1 MNKKLVLTGKA
12 VLSTVMAST
21 MACSMLST
29 NILAQEPEVVP
40 EEETTVE
47 KTPVEEEPTET
58 PEEATGGNE
67 ETTPS
72 NAITT
77 NEIVDTPTTYSFPSG
92 YDDAWTEQQLRDEI
106 QRLLNEAASLY
117 EENKYRPS
125 TENDYITKKATA
137 EAALADTTLPK
148 DKLAWQAKYMSDCIK
163 AMNTAQNVLSE
174 SAKQIVIINK
184 EVAKLNPSEYQSDAW
199 EALSSALSSA
209 IGRINGN
216 ATDDF
221 SEDLANIQSLYE
233 AVLQTKVDENLVTLR
248 DLVAEC
254 EVIVNNQYYPSRR
267 VNYTRDSYANFTN
280 ALNEARTEVN
290 KGETTIDPAVAQTL
304 IDNLTQAKNNLVV
317 VDENTVGQE
326 YGINDKW
333 LNGWDGNYANYNKS
347 ALVRG
352 GSLYISGYKA
362 NGDGTVTVTVKWE
375 NSGID
380 PVTGGMFYNVPK
392 QAAYNKYDAEYS
404 YRPFEENDLK
414 NGVKLTSTVELPD
427 GDTDHSAIKV
437 DPLND
442 DEVLNGFEKDFV
454 VPAGSKINLTL
465 TQKGTTSKAAYTLSL
480 GTYYVPTEAEDTV
493 DKSELK
499 AWIDKI
505 NALNPDDYTQESWN
519 KLQGALDVAEMFY
532 ELDGLKQEEIDLVV
546 DRLEQN
552 FNALVPADKTAP
564 TVELSYE
571 MTEEGV
577 KVTLTADEAIQ
588 SIDGWTKVSDTQYQ
602 RVYAGAVDETITVYD
617 LAGNKAEVQL
627 TLADK
632 TALKEAIENFGNLE
646 GSGSVYDNYVKV
658 LNNGK
663 ALLEDP
669 EATQVKV
676 DNAARNIETCYYKVL
691 VAALNTKYDPDTFD
705 YSKYTT
711 DSIIPVQ
718 NMYGITHYRTNNNY
732 QENEAQGNIGQMKGW
747 YEEYLKAEAGLT
759 LAAQDEKYIGLN
771 TDALSSSSKKQGNFN
786 VIKQEIVNVDGT
798 YKIQLTMEFINDG
811 LHPIYG
817 SELPN
822 ANGSTKFSK
831 FSFGESDAKKARVHT
846 YDSKMGASRY
856 VTWQNVSKLDGQDSW
871 SKGFK
876 GTIILEP
883 DEEYVTFEF
892 KKGISD
898 VAYSPWYYHVQ
909 PMDTTAP
916 EVVKIVPNQDGTILV
931 KFSEPVTIN
940 DPEWKESENP
950 YEQGGQYW
958 IGTLTEDKIY
968 TVVATDTAGI
978 GVEFTVDHK
987 DPVGNVT
994 YQENEDGTVTV
1005 TIAFDERITVNS
1017 STQNPGWTYNED
1029 FTAIS
1034 KTFDK
1039 NAQEQVTVHDNMDNE
1054 TVVEVN
1060 VDSFDETAPEYT
1072 VTYSNDGNP
1081 TNQDVTVTITANEPL
1096 QEVEGWTLSD
1106 DGLSLTKTYSEN
1118 KEETVV
1124 IADASG
1130 NTSEVPVNVTGI
1142 DKLGPTVTVKN
1153 ETTEDGVLVT
1163 IETNEP
1169 IQTPD
1174 GWTKVSDTKY
1184 TKLYTE
1190 NTSEDIIVYDLA
1202 GNATKAH
1209 VTVSSI
1215 SKPGT
1220 GGSDQDKNQG
1230 TDTKKEDS
1238 KKTDGTNTGVFV
1250 GTGLFAGSA
1259 TAAAAGASLLA
1270 FLKKRKK

>member
-117 EENKYRPS
+117 EENKYRPM
-125 TENDYITKKATA
+125 TENDYIKIKATA
-137 EAALADTTLPK
+137 EAALADTTLAK
-148 DKLAWQAKYMSDCIK
+148 DKLAWQAQYLSNCIK

-184 EVAKLNPSEYQSDAW
+184 EVAKLNPSEYQLDAW

-216 ATDDF
+216 ATNDF

-254 EVIVNNQYYPSRR
+254 EVIVNNQYYSSRR

-392 QAAYNKYDAEYS
+392 QASYNKYDAEYS

-427 GDTDHSAIKV
+427 GDTDYSAIKV

-532 ELDGLKQEEIDLVV
+532 ELDGLKQVEIDLVV

-571 MTEEGV
+571 MAEEGV
-577 KVTLTADEAIQ
+577 KVTLTANEAIQ

-718 NMYGITHYRTNNNY
+718 NMYGITHNRTNNSY
-732 QENEAQGNIGQMKGW
+732 QESEAQGNIGQMKGW

-759 LAAQDEKYIGLN
+759 LAAQDEKYIGFN
-771 TDALSSSSKKQGNFN
+771 SDSTSVDDRQGHFE
-786 VIKQEIVNVDGT
+786 VTGQEVVEVDGVK
-798 YKIQLTMEFINDG
+798 KIRLHVSFYNDG

-817 SELPN
+817 EELPN
-822 ANGSTKFSK
+822 ANDSTEFDKFSIGK
-831 FSFGESDAKKARVHT
+831 NDAKARVRT
-846 YDSKMGASRY
+846 YTSEFGSKRTA
-856 VTWQNVSKLDGQDSW
+856 WLQNVTNLDGETSY
-871 SKGFK
+871 SKGFQ
-876 GTIILEP
+876 GTFDINDGEQ
-883 DEEYVTFEF
+883 YVTFEYT
-892 KKGISD
+892 KGWDST
-898 VAYSPWYYHVQ
+898 YSPWYYNIQ
-909 PMDTTAP
+909 PMDM
-916 EVVKIVPNQDGTILV
+916 V
-931 KFSEPVTIN
+931 
-940 DPEWKESENP
+940 DPEC
-950 YEQGGQYW
+950 
-958 IGTLTEDKIY
+958 
-968 TVVATDTAGI
+968 
-978 GVEFTVDHK
+978 
-987 DPVGNVT
+987 
-994 YQENEDGTVTV
+994 
-1005 TIAFDERITVNS
+1005 
-1017 STQNPGWTYNED
+1017 
-1029 FTAIS
+1029 
-1034 KTFDK
+1034 
-1039 NAQEQVTVHDNMDNE
+1039 
-1054 TVVEVN
+1054 
-1060 VDSFDETAPEYT
+1060 T

-1081 TNQDVTVTITANEPL
+1081 TNEDVTVTIQANEQL
-1096 QEVEGWTLSD
+1096 QPVEGWTLSD
-1106 DGLSLTKTYSEN
+1106 DGMSLTKTYSDN
-1118 KEETVV
+1118 TSETVTV
-1124 IADASG
+1124 KDLTG
-1130 NTSEVPVNVTGI
+1130 NAIEVPVNVTGI
-1142 DKLGPTVTVKN
+1142 DKEGATVKVKN

-1163 IETNEP
+1163 IETSES

-1215 SKPGT
+1215 SKPET

>member
-47 KTPVEEEPTET
+47 KTPVEEEATET

-67 ETTPS
+67 ETTSS
-72 NAITT
+72 NTITT

-92 YDDAWTEQQLRDEI
+92 YDDSWTEQQLRDEI
-106 QRLLNEAASLY
+106 QRLLDEAASLY

-125 TENDYITKKATA
+125 TENDYIKRKATA

-148 DKLAWQAKYMSDCIK
+148 DKLAWQAQYLSNCIK

-216 ATDDF
+216 ATNDF

-427 GDTDHSAIKV
+427 GDTDYSAIKV

-442 DEVLNGFEKDFV
+442 DEVLNGFEKEFV

-532 ELDGLKQEEIDLVV
+532 ELDGLKQVEIDLVV

-564 TVELSYE
+564 
-571 MTEEGV
+571 
-577 KVTLTADEAIQ
+577 
-588 SIDGWTKVSDTQYQ
+588 
-602 RVYAGAVDETITVYD
+602 
-617 LAGNKAEVQL
+617 
-627 TLADK
+627 
-632 TALKEAIENFGNLE
+632 
-646 GSGSVYDNYVKV
+646 
-658 LNNGK
+658 
-663 ALLEDP
+663 
-669 EATQVKV
+669 
-676 DNAARNIETCYYKVL
+676 
-691 VAALNTKYDPDTFD
+691 
-705 YSKYTT
+705 
-711 DSIIPVQ
+711 
-718 NMYGITHYRTNNNY
+718 
-732 QENEAQGNIGQMKGW
+732 
-747 YEEYLKAEAGLT
+747 
-759 LAAQDEKYIGLN
+759 
-771 TDALSSSSKKQGNFN
+771 
-786 VIKQEIVNVDGT
+786 
-798 YKIQLTMEFINDG
+798 
-811 LHPIYG
+811 
-817 SELPN
+817 
-822 ANGSTKFSK
+822 
-831 FSFGESDAKKARVHT
+831 
-846 YDSKMGASRY
+846 
-856 VTWQNVSKLDGQDSW
+856 
-871 SKGFK
+871 
-876 GTIILEP
+876 
-883 DEEYVTFEF
+883 
-892 KKGISD
+892 
-898 VAYSPWYYHVQ
+898 
-909 PMDTTAP
+909 
-916 EVVKIVPNQDGTILV
+916 
-931 KFSEPVTIN
+931 
-940 DPEWKESENP
+940 
-950 YEQGGQYW
+950 
-958 IGTLTEDKIY
+958 
-968 TVVATDTAGI
+968 
-978 GVEFTVDHK
+978 
-987 DPVGNVT
+987 
-994 YQENEDGTVTV
+994 
-1005 TIAFDERITVNS
+1005 
-1017 STQNPGWTYNED
+1017 
-1029 FTAIS
+1029 
-1034 KTFDK
+1034 
-1039 NAQEQVTVHDNMDNE
+1039 
-1054 TVVEVN
+1054 
-1060 VDSFDETAPEYT
+1060 EYT

-1081 TNQDVTVTITANEPL
+1081 TNQDVTVTIQANEQL
-1096 QEVEGWTLSD
+1096 QPVEGWTLSD
-1106 DGLSLTKTYSEN
+1106 DGMSLTKTYSDN
-1118 KEETVV
+1118 TSETVTV
-1124 IADASG
+1124 KDLTG
-1130 NTSEVPVNVTGI
+1130 NAIEVPVNVTGI
-1142 DKLGPTVTVKN
+1142 DKEGTTVKVKN

-1163 IETNEP
+1163 IETSEP

-1220 GGSDQDKNQG
+1220 GGSDQNKNQG

>member
-1 MNKKLVLTGKA
+1 
-12 VLSTVMAST
+12 
-21 MACSMLST
+21 
-29 NILAQEPEVVP
+29 
-40 EEETTVE
+40 
-47 KTPVEEEPTET
+47 
-58 PEEATGGNE
+58 
-67 ETTPS
+67 
-72 NAITT
+72 
-77 NEIVDTPTTYSFPSG
+77 
-92 YDDAWTEQQLRDEI
+92 
-106 QRLLNEAASLY
+106 
-117 EENKYRPS
+117 
-125 TENDYITKKATA
+125 
-137 EAALADTTLPK
+137 
-148 DKLAWQAKYMSDCIK
+148 
-163 AMNTAQNVLSE
+163 
-174 SAKQIVIINK
+174 
-184 EVAKLNPSEYQSDAW
+184 
-199 EALSSALSSA
+199 
-209 IGRINGN
+209 
-216 ATDDF
+216 
-221 SEDLANIQSLYE
+221 
-233 AVLQTKVDENLVTLR
+233 
-248 DLVAEC
+248 
-254 EVIVNNQYYPSRR
+254 
-267 VNYTRDSYANFTN
+267 
-280 ALNEARTEVN
+280 
-290 KGETTIDPAVAQTL
+290 
-304 IDNLTQAKNNLVV
+304 
-317 VDENTVGQE
+317 
-326 YGINDKW
+326 
-333 LNGWDGNYANYNKS
+333 
-347 ALVRG
+347 
-352 GSLYISGYKA
+352 
-362 NGDGTVTVTVKWE
+362 
-375 NSGID
+375 
-380 PVTGGMFYNVPK
+380 MFYNVPK

-442 DEVLNGFEKDFV
+442 DEVLNGFEKEFV

-480 GTYYVPTEAEDTV
+480 GTYYVPTEAEDPADTTAPTV
-493 DKSELK
+493 ELSYEMTDEGVKVTLTADEAIQSIDGWTKVSDTQYQRVYAGAVDETITVYDLAGNKAEVQLTLADKTALKEAIENFGNLEGSGSVYDNYVKVLNNGKALLEDPEATQVKVDNAARNIETCYYKVLVAALNTKYDPDTFDYSKYTTDSIIPVQNMYGITHNRTNNNYQENEAQGNIGQMKGWYEEYLKAEAGLTLADQDEKYIGLNTDALSSSSKKQGNFNVIKQEIVNVDGTYKIQLTMEFINDGLHPIYGSELPNANGSTKFSKFSFGESDAKK
-499 AWIDKI
+499 ARVHTYDSKMGASRYVLWQNVSKLDGQDSWSKGFKGTII
-505 NALNPDDYTQESWN
+505 LEPDEEYVTFEFKKGFS
-519 KLQGALDVAEMFY
+519 DVAYSPWYYHVQPM
-532 ELDGLKQEEIDLVV
+532 DT
-546 DRLEQN
+546 
-552 FNALVPADKTAP
+552 TAP

-718 NMYGITHYRTNNNY
+718 NMYGITHNRTNNNY

-759 LAAQDEKYIGLN
+759 LADQDEKYIGLN

-856 VTWQNVSKLDGQDSW
+856 VLWQNVSKLDGQDSW

-892 KKGISD
+892 KKGFSD

-909 PMDTTAP
+909 PMDT
-916 EVVKIVPNQDGTILV
+916 
-931 KFSEPVTIN
+931 
-940 DPEWKESENP
+940 
-950 YEQGGQYW
+950 
-958 IGTLTEDKIY
+958 
-968 TVVATDTAGI
+968 
-978 GVEFTVDHK
+978 
-987 DPVGNVT
+987 
-994 YQENEDGTVTV
+994 
-1005 TIAFDERITVNS
+1005 
-1017 STQNPGWTYNED
+1017 
-1029 FTAIS
+1029 
-1034 KTFDK
+1034 
-1039 NAQEQVTVHDNMDNE
+1039 
-1054 TVVEVN
+1054 
-1060 VDSFDETAPEYT
+1060 TAPEYT

-1081 TNQDVTVTITANEPL
+1081 TNQDVTVTIQANEQL
-1096 QEVEGWTLSD
+1096 QPVEGWTLSD
-1106 DGLSLTKTYSEN
+1106 DGMSLTKTYSDN
-1118 KEETVV
+1118 TSETVTV
-1124 IADASG
+1124 KDLTG
-1130 NTSEVPVNVTGI
+1130 NAIEVPVNVTGI
-1142 DKLGPTVTVKN
+1142 DKEGTTVKVKN

-1163 IETNEP
+1163 IETSEP

-1220 GGSDQDKNQG
+1220 GGSDQNKNQG

>member
-67 ETTPS
+67 ETTSS
-72 NAITT
+72 NTITT

-92 YDDAWTEQQLRDEI
+92 YDDSWTEQQLRDEI

-125 TENDYITKKATA
+125 TENDYIRIKATA
-137 EAALADTTLPK
+137 EAALVDTTLPK
-148 DKLAWQAKYMSDCIK
+148 DKLAWQAQYLSYCIK

-184 EVAKLNPSEYQSDAW
+184 EVAKLNPSEYQLDAW
-199 EALSSALSSA
+199 KALSSALSSA

-216 ATDDF
+216 ATNDF

-304 IDNLTQAKNNLVV
+304 INNLTQAKNNLVV
-317 VDENTVGQE
+317 VDENTEGQE

-333 LNGWDGNYANYNKS
+333 LNGWDGDYANYNKS

-427 GDTDHSAIKV
+427 GDTDYSAIKV

-442 DEVLNGFEKDFV
+442 DEVLNGFEKEFV

-480 GTYYVPTEAEDTV
+480 GTYYVPTEAED
-493 DKSELK
+493 
-499 AWIDKI
+499 
-505 NALNPDDYTQESWN
+505 
-519 KLQGALDVAEMFY
+519 
-532 ELDGLKQEEIDLVV
+532 
-546 DRLEQN
+546 
-552 FNALVPADKTAP
+552 PADTTAP

-711 DSIIPVQ
+711 GSIIPVQ
-718 NMYGITHYRTNNNY
+718 NMYGITHNRTNNNY

-759 LAAQDEKYIGLN
+759 LAAQDEKYIGFN
-771 TDALSSSSKKQGNFN
+771 PESTSVDDRQGHFAVTSQEVVVVNGVKKIRLHVSF
-786 VIKQEIVNVDGT
+786 
-798 YKIQLTMEFINDG
+798 YNDG

-817 SELPN
+817 AELPN
-822 ANGSTKFSK
+822 ANGSTKFNK
-831 FSFGESDAKKARVHT
+831 FSIGKNDIKKTRVHT
-846 YDSKMGASRY
+846 YNSSFGSKRSAGL
-856 VTWQNVSKLDGQDSW
+856 QNVTYLDGETSY
-871 SKGFK
+871 SKGFQ
-876 GTIILEP
+876 GTFDINDGEQ
-883 DEEYVTFEF
+883 YVTFEYT
-892 KKGISD
+892 KDWDST
-898 VAYSPWYYHVQ
+898 YSPWYYNIQ
-909 PMDTTAP
+909 PMDM
-916 EVVKIVPNQDGTILV
+916 V
-931 KFSEPVTIN
+931 
-940 DPEWKESENP
+940 DPEC
-950 YEQGGQYW
+950 
-958 IGTLTEDKIY
+958 
-968 TVVATDTAGI
+968 
-978 GVEFTVDHK
+978 
-987 DPVGNVT
+987 
-994 YQENEDGTVTV
+994 
-1005 TIAFDERITVNS
+1005 
-1017 STQNPGWTYNED
+1017 
-1029 FTAIS
+1029 
-1034 KTFDK
+1034 
-1039 NAQEQVTVHDNMDNE
+1039 
-1054 TVVEVN
+1054 
-1060 VDSFDETAPEYT
+1060 T
-1072 VTYSNDGNP
+1072 VTYSNNGNP
-1081 TNQDVTVTITANEPL
+1081 TNEDVTVTIQANEQL
-1096 QEVEGWTLSD
+1096 QPVEGWTLSD
-1106 DGLSLTKTYSEN
+1106 DGMSLTKTYSDN
-1118 KEETVV
+1118 TSETVTV
-1124 IADASG
+1124 KDLTG
-1130 NTSEVPVNVTGI
+1130 NAIEVPVNVTGI

-1163 IETNEP
+1163 IETSEP

>member
-47 KTPVEEEPTET
+47 KTPVEEETTATEEATEVVEEPTET

-92 YDDAWTEQQLRDEI
+92 YDDSWTEQKLRDEI

-117 EENKYRPS
+117 EENKYRPM

-148 DKLAWQAKYMSDCIK
+148 DKLAWQAYYMSNCIK
-163 AMNTAQNVLSE
+163 AMNTAQHVLSE

-184 EVAKLNPSEYQSDAW
+184 EVAKLNPSKYQLDAW

-209 IGRINGN
+209 IARINGN
-216 ATDDF
+216 ASKDY

-233 AVLQTKVDENLVTLR
+233 TALQAKVDDNLVTLR

-304 IDNLTQAKNNLVV
+304 INNLTQAKNNLVV

-427 GDTDHSAIKV
+427 GDTDYSAIKV

-454 VPAGSKINLTL
+454 VPAESKINLTL

-480 GTYYVPTEAEDTV
+480 GTYYVPTEAED
-493 DKSELK
+493 
-499 AWIDKI
+499 
-505 NALNPDDYTQESWN
+505 
-519 KLQGALDVAEMFY
+519 
-532 ELDGLKQEEIDLVV
+532 
-546 DRLEQN
+546 
-552 FNALVPADKTAP
+552 PADTTAP

-577 KVTLTADEAIQ
+577 KVTLTANEAIQ

-617 LAGNKAEVQL
+617 LAGNEAEVQL

-632 TALKEAIENFGNLE
+632 TALKEAIDNFGDLE

-759 LAAQDEKYIGLN
+759 LAAQDEKYIGFN
-771 TDALSSSSKKQGNFN
+771 PESTSVDDRQGHFAVTSQEVVVVNGVKKIRLHVSF
-786 VIKQEIVNVDGT
+786 
-798 YKIQLTMEFINDG
+798 YNDG

-817 SELPN
+817 AELPN
-822 ANGSTKFSK
+822 ANGSTKFNK
-831 FSFGESDAKKARVHT
+831 FSIGKNDIKKTRVHT
-846 YDSKMGASRY
+846 YNSSFGSKRSAGL
-856 VTWQNVSKLDGQDSW
+856 QNVTYLDGEAGY
-871 SKGFK
+871 SKGFQ
-876 GTIILEP
+876 GTFDINDGEQ
-883 DEEYVTFEF
+883 YVTFEYT
-892 KKGISD
+892 KDRDST
-898 VAYSPWYYHVQ
+898 YSPWYYNIQ
-909 PMDTTAP
+909 PMDM
-916 EVVKIVPNQDGTILV
+916 V
-931 KFSEPVTIN
+931 
-940 DPEWKESENP
+940 DPEC
-950 YEQGGQYW
+950 
-958 IGTLTEDKIY
+958 
-968 TVVATDTAGI
+968 
-978 GVEFTVDHK
+978 
-987 DPVGNVT
+987 
-994 YQENEDGTVTV
+994 
-1005 TIAFDERITVNS
+1005 
-1017 STQNPGWTYNED
+1017 
-1029 FTAIS
+1029 
-1034 KTFDK
+1034 
-1039 NAQEQVTVHDNMDNE
+1039 
-1054 TVVEVN
+1054 
-1060 VDSFDETAPEYT
+1060 T
-1072 VTYSNDGNP
+1072 VTYSNNGNP
-1081 TNQDVTVTITANEPL
+1081 TNEDVTVTIQANEQL
-1096 QEVEGWTLSD
+1096 QPVEGWTLSD
-1106 DGLSLTKTYSEN
+1106 DGMSLTKTYSDN
-1118 KEETVV
+1118 TSETVTV
-1124 IADASG
+1124 KDLTG
-1130 NTSEVPVNVTGI
+1130 NAIEVPVNVTGI
-1142 DKLGPTVTVKN
+1142 DKEGTTVKVKN

-1163 IETNEP
+1163 IETSEP

>member
-92 YDDAWTEQQLRDEI
+92 YDDSWTEQQLRDEI
-106 QRLLNEAASLY
+106 QRLLDEAASLY
-117 EENKYRPS
+117 EENKYRPM

-148 DKLAWQAKYMSDCIK
+148 DKLAWQAYYMSNCIK

-184 EVAKLNPSEYQSDAW
+184 EVAKLNPSEYQLDAW

-216 ATDDF
+216 ATNDF

-304 IDNLTQAKNNLVV
+304 INNLTQAKNNLVV
-317 VDENTVGQE
+317 VDENTEGQE

-333 LNGWDGNYANYNKS
+333 LNGWNGDYANYNKS

-427 GDTDHSAIKV
+427 GDTDYSAIKV

-442 DEVLNGFEKDFV
+442 DEVLNGFEKEFV

-480 GTYYVPTEAEDTV
+480 GTYYVPTEAED
-493 DKSELK
+493 
-499 AWIDKI
+499 
-505 NALNPDDYTQESWN
+505 
-519 KLQGALDVAEMFY
+519 
-532 ELDGLKQEEIDLVV
+532 
-546 DRLEQN
+546 
-552 FNALVPADKTAP
+552 PADTTAP

-577 KVTLTADEAIQ
+577 KVTLTANEAIQ

-617 LAGNKAEVQL
+617 LAGNEAEVQL

-711 DSIIPVQ
+711 GSIIPVQ
-718 NMYGITHYRTNNNY
+718 NMYGITHNRTNNNY

-759 LAAQDEKYIGLN
+759 LADQDEKYIGLN

-856 VTWQNVSKLDGQDSW
+856 VLWQNVSKLEGQDSW

-892 KKGISD
+892 KKGFSD

-909 PMDTTAP
+909 PMDT
-916 EVVKIVPNQDGTILV
+916 
-931 KFSEPVTIN
+931 
-940 DPEWKESENP
+940 
-950 YEQGGQYW
+950 
-958 IGTLTEDKIY
+958 
-968 TVVATDTAGI
+968 
-978 GVEFTVDHK
+978 
-987 DPVGNVT
+987 
-994 YQENEDGTVTV
+994 
-1005 TIAFDERITVNS
+1005 
-1017 STQNPGWTYNED
+1017 
-1029 FTAIS
+1029 
-1034 KTFDK
+1034 
-1039 NAQEQVTVHDNMDNE
+1039 
-1054 TVVEVN
+1054 
-1060 VDSFDETAPEYT
+1060 TAPEYT

-1081 TNQDVTVTITANEPL
+1081 TNQDVTVTIQANEQL
-1096 QEVEGWTLSD
+1096 QPVEGWTLSD
-1106 DGLSLTKTYSEN
+1106 DGMSLTKTYSDN
-1118 KEETVV
+1118 TSETVTV
-1124 IADASG
+1124 KDLTG
-1130 NTSEVPVNVTGI
+1130 NAIEVPVNVTGI
-1142 DKLGPTVTVKN
+1142 DKEGTTVKVKN

-1163 IETNEP
+1163 IETSEP

>member
-72 NAITT
+72 NTITT
-77 NEIVDTPTTYSFPSG
+77 NEIVDTPTTYSFLSG

-106 QRLLNEAASLY
+106 QRLLDEAASLY

-184 EVAKLNPSEYQSDAW
+184 EVAKLNPSKYQLDAW

-216 ATDDF
+216 ATNDF

-317 VDENTVGQE
+317 VDESTEGQE

-333 LNGWDGNYANYNKS
+333 LNGWDGDYANYNKS

-427 GDTDHSAIKV
+427 GDTDYSAIKV

-442 DEVLNGFEKDFV
+442 DEVLNGFEKEFV

-480 GTYYVPTEAEDTV
+480 GTYYVPTEAED
-493 DKSELK
+493 
-499 AWIDKI
+499 
-505 NALNPDDYTQESWN
+505 
-519 KLQGALDVAEMFY
+519 
-532 ELDGLKQEEIDLVV
+532 
-546 DRLEQN
+546 
-552 FNALVPADKTAP
+552 PADTTAP

-691 VAALNTKYDPDTFD
+691 VAALNTKYNPDTFD

-718 NMYGITHYRTNNNY
+718 NMYGITHNRTNNNY

-759 LAAQDEKYIGLN
+759 LAAQDEKYIGFN
-771 TDALSSSSKKQGNFN
+771 PESTSVDDRQGHFA
-786 VIKQEIVNVDGT
+786 VTSQEVVVVDGVK
-798 YKIQLTMEFINDG
+798 KIRLHVSFYNDG

-817 SELPN
+817 AELPN
-822 ANGSTKFSK
+822 ANGSTKFNK
-831 FSFGESDAKKARVHT
+831 FSIGKNDIKKTRVHT
-846 YDSKMGASRY
+846 YNSSFGSKRSAGL
-856 VTWQNVSKLDGQDSW
+856 QNVTYLDGETSY
-871 SKGFK
+871 SKGFQ
-876 GTIILEP
+876 GTFDINDGEQ
-883 DEEYVTFEF
+883 YVTFEYT
-892 KKGISD
+892 KDRDST
-898 VAYSPWYYHVQ
+898 YSPWYYNIQ
-909 PMDTTAP
+909 PMDM
-916 EVVKIVPNQDGTILV
+916 V
-931 KFSEPVTIN
+931 
-940 DPEWKESENP
+940 DPEC
-950 YEQGGQYW
+950 
-958 IGTLTEDKIY
+958 
-968 TVVATDTAGI
+968 TVA
-978 GVEFTVDHK
+978 
-987 DPVGNVT
+987 
-994 YQENEDGTVTV
+994 
-1005 TIAFDERITVNS
+1005 
-1017 STQNPGWTYNED
+1017 
-1029 FTAIS
+1029 
-1034 KTFDK
+1034 
-1039 NAQEQVTVHDNMDNE
+1039 
-1054 TVVEVN
+1054 
-1060 VDSFDETAPEYT
+1060 
-1072 VTYSNDGNP
+1072 YSNNGNP
-1081 TNQDVTVTITANEPL
+1081 TNEDVTVTIQANEQL
-1096 QEVEGWTLSD
+1096 QPVEGWILSD
-1106 DGLSLTKTYSEN
+1106 DGMSLTKTYSDN
-1118 KEETVV
+1118 TSETVTV
-1124 IADASG
+1124 KDLTG
-1130 NTSEVPVNVTGI
+1130 NAIEVPVNVTGI

-1163 IETNEP
+1163 IETSEP

-1238 KKTDGTNTGVFV
+1238 KITDGTNTGVFV

>member
-1 MNKKLVLTGKA
+1 
-12 VLSTVMAST
+12 
-21 MACSMLST
+21 
-29 NILAQEPEVVP
+29 
-40 EEETTVE
+40 
-47 KTPVEEEPTET
+47 
-58 PEEATGGNE
+58 
-67 ETTPS
+67 
-72 NAITT
+72 
-77 NEIVDTPTTYSFPSG
+77 
-92 YDDAWTEQQLRDEI
+92 
-106 QRLLNEAASLY
+106 
-117 EENKYRPS
+117 
-125 TENDYITKKATA
+125 
-137 EAALADTTLPK
+137 
-148 DKLAWQAKYMSDCIK
+148 
-163 AMNTAQNVLSE
+163 
-174 SAKQIVIINK
+174 
-184 EVAKLNPSEYQSDAW
+184 
-199 EALSSALSSA
+199 
-209 IGRINGN
+209 
-216 ATDDF
+216 
-221 SEDLANIQSLYE
+221 
-233 AVLQTKVDENLVTLR
+233 
-248 DLVAEC
+248 
-254 EVIVNNQYYPSRR
+254 
-267 VNYTRDSYANFTN
+267 
-280 ALNEARTEVN
+280 
-290 KGETTIDPAVAQTL
+290 
-304 IDNLTQAKNNLVV
+304 
-317 VDENTVGQE
+317 
-326 YGINDKW
+326 
-333 LNGWDGNYANYNKS
+333 
-347 ALVRG
+347 
-352 GSLYISGYKA
+352 
-362 NGDGTVTVTVKWE
+362 
-375 NSGID
+375 
-380 PVTGGMFYNVPK
+380 
-392 QAAYNKYDAEYS
+392 
-404 YRPFEENDLK
+404 
-414 NGVKLTSTVELPD
+414 
-427 GDTDHSAIKV
+427 
-437 DPLND
+437 
-442 DEVLNGFEKDFV
+442 
-454 VPAGSKINLTL
+454 
-465 TQKGTTSKAAYTLSL
+465 
-480 GTYYVPTEAEDTV
+480 
-493 DKSELK
+493 
-499 AWIDKI
+499 
-505 NALNPDDYTQESWN
+505 
-519 KLQGALDVAEMFY
+519 
-532 ELDGLKQEEIDLVV
+532 
-546 DRLEQN
+546 
-552 FNALVPADKTAP
+552 
-564 TVELSYE
+564 
-571 MTEEGV
+571 
-577 KVTLTADEAIQ
+577 
-588 SIDGWTKVSDTQYQ
+588 
-602 RVYAGAVDETITVYD
+602 
-617 LAGNKAEVQL
+617 
-627 TLADK
+627 
-632 TALKEAIENFGNLE
+632 
-646 GSGSVYDNYVKV
+646 
-658 LNNGK
+658 
-663 ALLEDP
+663 
-669 EATQVKV
+669 
-676 DNAARNIETCYYKVL
+676 
-691 VAALNTKYDPDTFD
+691 
-705 YSKYTT
+705 
-711 DSIIPVQ
+711 
-718 NMYGITHYRTNNNY
+718 MYGITHNRTNNNY

-759 LAAQDEKYIGLN
+759 LADQDEKYIGLN

-892 KKGISD
+892 KKGFSD

-1081 TNQDVTVTITANEPL
+1081 TNQDVTVIITANEPL

-1163 IETNEP
+1163 IETSEP

-1270 FLKKRKK
+1270 FLKNVKNKK

>member
-77 NEIVDTPTTYSFPSG
+77 NEIVDTPTTYSFPSE
-92 YDDAWTEQQLRDEI
+92 YDDSWTEQKLRDEI

-184 EVAKLNPSEYQSDAW
+184 EVAKLNPSEYRLDAW
-199 EALSSALSSA
+199 KALSSALSSA
-209 IGRINGN
+209 IGRINGK

-505 NALNPDDYTQESWN
+505 NALNPDDYTQKSWK
-519 KLQGALDVAEMFY
+519 KLQGDLDVAEMFY
-532 ELDGLKQEEIDLVV
+532 DLDGLKQEEIDLVV

-552 FNALVPADKTAP
+552 FNALVPADK
-564 TVELSYE
+564 
-571 MTEEGV
+571 
-577 KVTLTADEAIQ
+577 
-588 SIDGWTKVSDTQYQ
+588 
-602 RVYAGAVDETITVYD
+602 
-617 LAGNKAEVQL
+617 
-627 TLADK
+627 
-632 TALKEAIENFGNLE
+632 
-646 GSGSVYDNYVKV
+646 
-658 LNNGK
+658 
-663 ALLEDP
+663 
-669 EATQVKV
+669 
-676 DNAARNIETCYYKVL
+676 
-691 VAALNTKYDPDTFD
+691 
-705 YSKYTT
+705 
-711 DSIIPVQ
+711 
-718 NMYGITHYRTNNNY
+718 
-732 QENEAQGNIGQMKGW
+732 
-747 YEEYLKAEAGLT
+747 
-759 LAAQDEKYIGLN
+759 
-771 TDALSSSSKKQGNFN
+771 
-786 VIKQEIVNVDGT
+786 
-798 YKIQLTMEFINDG
+798 
-811 LHPIYG
+811 
-817 SELPN
+817 
-822 ANGSTKFSK
+822 
-831 FSFGESDAKKARVHT
+831 
-846 YDSKMGASRY
+846 
-856 VTWQNVSKLDGQDSW
+856 
-871 SKGFK
+871 
-876 GTIILEP
+876 
-883 DEEYVTFEF
+883 
-892 KKGISD
+892 
-898 VAYSPWYYHVQ
+898 
-909 PMDTTAP
+909 TAP

-1081 TNQDVTVTITANEPL
+1081 TNQDITVIITANEPL

>member
-1 MNKKLVLTGKA
+1 M
-12 VLSTVMAST
+12 
-21 MACSMLST
+21 
-29 NILAQEPEVVP
+29 
-40 EEETTVE
+40 
-47 KTPVEEEPTET
+47 
-58 PEEATGGNE
+58 
-67 ETTPS
+67 
-72 NAITT
+72 
-77 NEIVDTPTTYSFPSG
+77 
-92 YDDAWTEQQLRDEI
+92 
-106 QRLLNEAASLY
+106 
-117 EENKYRPS
+117 
-125 TENDYITKKATA
+125 
-137 EAALADTTLPK
+137 
-148 DKLAWQAKYMSDCIK
+148 
-163 AMNTAQNVLSE
+163 
-174 SAKQIVIINK
+174 
-184 EVAKLNPSEYQSDAW
+184 
-199 EALSSALSSA
+199 
-209 IGRINGN
+209 
-216 ATDDF
+216 
-221 SEDLANIQSLYE
+221 
-233 AVLQTKVDENLVTLR
+233 
-248 DLVAEC
+248 
-254 EVIVNNQYYPSRR
+254 
-267 VNYTRDSYANFTN
+267 
-280 ALNEARTEVN
+280 
-290 KGETTIDPAVAQTL
+290 
-304 IDNLTQAKNNLVV
+304 
-317 VDENTVGQE
+317 
-326 YGINDKW
+326 
-333 LNGWDGNYANYNKS
+333 
-347 ALVRG
+347 
-352 GSLYISGYKA
+352 
-362 NGDGTVTVTVKWE
+362 
-375 NSGID
+375 
-380 PVTGGMFYNVPK
+380 
-392 QAAYNKYDAEYS
+392 
-404 YRPFEENDLK
+404 
-414 NGVKLTSTVELPD
+414 
-427 GDTDHSAIKV
+427 
-437 DPLND
+437 
-442 DEVLNGFEKDFV
+442 
-454 VPAGSKINLTL
+454 
-465 TQKGTTSKAAYTLSL
+465 
-480 GTYYVPTEAEDTV
+480 
-493 DKSELK
+493 
-499 AWIDKI
+499 
-505 NALNPDDYTQESWN
+505 NPDDYTQESWN
-519 KLQGALDVAEMFY
+519 KLQGDLDVAEMFY
-532 ELDGLKQEEIDLVV
+532 ELDGFKQEEIDLVV

-564 TVELSYE
+564 TVDLSYE
-571 MTEEGV
+571 VTDEGV
-577 KVTLTADEAIQ
+577 KVTLTANEAIQ

-646 GSGSVYDNYVKV
+646 GSGKVYDNYVKV
-658 LNNGK
+658 LNDGK

-691 VAALNTKYDPDTFD
+691 VAALNTKYDPETFD

-718 NMYGITHYRTNNNY
+718 NMYGITHNRTNNNY

-759 LAAQDEKYIGLN
+759 LADQDEKYIGLN

-846 YDSKMGASRY
+846 YDSKMGGASRY
-856 VTWQNVSKLDGQDSW
+856 VSWQNVSKLDGQDSW

-892 KKGISD
+892 KKGFSD

-909 PMDTTAP
+909 PMDT
-916 EVVKIVPNQDGTILV
+916 
-931 KFSEPVTIN
+931 
-940 DPEWKESENP
+940 
-950 YEQGGQYW
+950 
-958 IGTLTEDKIY
+958 
-968 TVVATDTAGI
+968 
-978 GVEFTVDHK
+978 
-987 DPVGNVT
+987 
-994 YQENEDGTVTV
+994 
-1005 TIAFDERITVNS
+1005 
-1017 STQNPGWTYNED
+1017 
-1029 FTAIS
+1029 
-1034 KTFDK
+1034 
-1039 NAQEQVTVHDNMDNE
+1039 
-1054 TVVEVN
+1054 
-1060 VDSFDETAPEYT
+1060 TAPEYT

-1163 IETNEP
+1163 IETSEP

-1259 TAAAAGASLLA
+1259 TAAAAGLVY
-1270 FLKKRKK
+1270 

>member
-58 PEEATGGNE
+58 PEEATEVVE
-67 ETTPS
+67 EEAETPEIVTAPS
-72 NAITT
+72 N
-77 NEIVDTPTTYSFPSG
+77 
-92 YDDAWTEQQLRDEI
+92 
-106 QRLLNEAASLY
+106 
-117 EENKYRPS
+117 
-125 TENDYITKKATA
+125 
-137 EAALADTTLPK
+137 
-148 DKLAWQAKYMSDCIK
+148 
-163 AMNTAQNVLSE
+163 
-174 SAKQIVIINK
+174 
-184 EVAKLNPSEYQSDAW
+184 
-199 EALSSALSSA
+199 
-209 IGRINGN
+209 
-216 ATDDF
+216 
-221 SEDLANIQSLYE
+221 
-233 AVLQTKVDENLVTLR
+233 
-248 DLVAEC
+248 
-254 EVIVNNQYYPSRR
+254 
-267 VNYTRDSYANFTN
+267 
-280 ALNEARTEVN
+280 
-290 KGETTIDPAVAQTL
+290 
-304 IDNLTQAKNNLVV
+304 
-317 VDENTVGQE
+317 
-326 YGINDKW
+326 
-333 LNGWDGNYANYNKS
+333 
-347 ALVRG
+347 
-352 GSLYISGYKA
+352 
-362 NGDGTVTVTVKWE
+362 TVTS
-375 NSGID
+375 N
-380 PVTGGMFYNVPK
+380 
-392 QAAYNKYDAEYS
+392 
-404 YRPFEENDLK
+404 
-414 NGVKLTSTVELPD
+414 
-427 GDTDHSAIKV
+427 
-437 DPLND
+437 
-442 DEVLNGFEKDFV
+442 
-454 VPAGSKINLTL
+454 
-465 TQKGTTSKAAYTLSL
+465 
-480 GTYYVPTEAEDTV
+480 DTV

-519 KLQGALDVAEMFY
+519 KLQGDLDVAEMFY
-532 ELDGLKQEEIDLVV
+532 ELDGLKQVEIDLVV

-577 KVTLTADEAIQ
+577 KVTLTANEAIQ

-632 TALKEAIENFGNLE
+632 TALKEAIENFGDLE

-691 VAALNTKYDPDTFD
+691 VAALNTKYNPETFD

-718 NMYGITHYRTNNNY
+718 NMYGITHNRTNNNY

-856 VTWQNVSKLDGQDSW
+856 VLWQNVSKLDGQDSW

-892 KKGISD
+892 KKGFSD

-909 PMDTTAP
+909 PMDT
-916 EVVKIVPNQDGTILV
+916 
-931 KFSEPVTIN
+931 
-940 DPEWKESENP
+940 
-950 YEQGGQYW
+950 
-958 IGTLTEDKIY
+958 
-968 TVVATDTAGI
+968 
-978 GVEFTVDHK
+978 
-987 DPVGNVT
+987 
-994 YQENEDGTVTV
+994 
-1005 TIAFDERITVNS
+1005 
-1017 STQNPGWTYNED
+1017 
-1029 FTAIS
+1029 
-1034 KTFDK
+1034 
-1039 NAQEQVTVHDNMDNE
+1039 
-1054 TVVEVN
+1054 
-1060 VDSFDETAPEYT
+1060 TAPEYT

-1163 IETNEP
+1163 IETSEP

>member
-47 KTPVEEEPTET
+47 KTPVEEEATEVVEEPTET

-67 ETTPS
+67 ETTL
-72 NAITT
+72 NDTT
-77 NEIVDTPTTYSFPSG
+77 TVNEIADSPVVLAESSLKQSTSYPKPEYEQYTVEELKSMLSEKINEVKNLWETNGG
-92 YDDAWTEQQLRDEI
+92 YDYYKDNQSIKTVLKHLTKAEEYLAEGNSTAMTFSWRVYEMTNAVTTLTSDANILTEIDKKIYELNKEKES
-106 QRLLNEAASLY
+106 LNEA
-117 EENKYRPS
+117 
-125 TENDYITKKATA
+125 DYTA
-137 EAALADTTLPK
+137 ESWKAYA
-148 DKLAWQAKYMSDCIK
+148 DKLSE
-163 AMNTAQNVLSE
+163 AMTKVNGSGTSEETKQQYYDEIVALKNALVKVDQNLTALKQLVSE
-174 SAKQIVIINK
+174 SETIINSQLDTDTQVSYTK
-184 EVAKLNPSEYQSDAW
+184 ESWV
-199 EALSSALSSA
+199 
-209 IGRINGN
+209 
-216 ATDDF
+216 TF
-221 SEDLANIQSLYE
+221 SKA
-233 AVLQTKVDENLVTLR
+233 
-248 DLVAEC
+248 
-254 EVIVNNQYYPSRR
+254 
-267 VNYTRDSYANFTN
+267 YTAAF
-280 ALNEARTEVN
+280 EEVN
-290 KGETTIDPAVAQTL
+290 KNLETIDKDLFDKLYNDLLNAKNSLEEAEKVEGEETGVLDEWTEKKVGGSTKIRGGQLYVSNETTNNDGTTTITVTWVNDGTYPLTGGYFHNTNTTTSGKFGGEYTLRPYKESDFKRAGNPFIDVHYTDL
-304 IDNLTQAKNNLVV
+304 NGKHKTISENLTVDAV
-317 VDENTVGQE
+317 VDGFVKEFTVPTGASISLE
-326 YGINDKW
+326 ISNWGND
-333 LNGWDGNYANYNKS
+333 
-347 ALVRG
+347 
-352 GSLYISGYKA
+352 
-362 NGDGTVTVTVKWE
+362 
-375 NSGID
+375 
-380 PVTGGMFYNVPK
+380 F
-392 QAAYNKYDAEYS
+392 YS
-404 YRPFEENDLK
+404 Y
-414 NGVKLTSTVELPD
+414 
-427 GDTDHSAIKV
+427 
-437 DPLND
+437 
-442 DEVLNGFEKDFV
+442 
-454 VPAGSKINLTL
+454 
-465 TQKGTTSKAAYTLSL
+465 SL
-480 GTYYVPTEAEDTV
+480 GTYYTKNVVAADT
-493 DKSELK
+493 
-499 AWIDKI
+499 
-505 NALNPDDYTQESWN
+505 
-519 KLQGALDVAEMFY
+519 
-532 ELDGLKQEEIDLVV
+532 
-546 DRLEQN
+546 
-552 FNALVPADKTAP
+552 TAP

-577 KVTLTADEAIQ
+577 KVTLTANEAIQ

-718 NMYGITHYRTNNNY
+718 NMYGITHNRTNNNY

-759 LAAQDEKYIGLN
+759 LAAQDEKYIGFN
-771 TDALSSSSKKQGNFN
+771 PDSTSVDDRQGHFAVTSQEVVVVNGVKKIRLHVSF
-786 VIKQEIVNVDGT
+786 
-798 YKIQLTMEFINDG
+798 YNDG

-817 SELPN
+817 AELPN
-822 ANGSTKFSK
+822 ANGSTEFNKFSIGK
-831 FSFGESDAKKARVHT
+831 NDTNKTRVHT
-846 YDSKMGASRY
+846 YNSSFGSKRSAGL
-856 VTWQNVSKLDGQDSW
+856 QNVTYLDGENSY
-871 SKGFK
+871 SKGFQ
-876 GTIILEP
+876 GTFDINDGEQ
-883 DEEYVTFEF
+883 YVTFEYT
-892 KKGISD
+892 KDRDST
-898 VAYSPWYYHVQ
+898 YSPWYYNIQ
-909 PMDTTAP
+909 PMDM
-916 EVVKIVPNQDGTILV
+916 V
-931 KFSEPVTIN
+931 
-940 DPEWKESENP
+940 NP
-950 YEQGGQYW
+950 
-958 IGTLTEDKIY
+958 DC
-968 TVVATDTAGI
+968 
-978 GVEFTVDHK
+978 
-987 DPVGNVT
+987 
-994 YQENEDGTVTV
+994 
-1005 TIAFDERITVNS
+1005 
-1017 STQNPGWTYNED
+1017 
-1029 FTAIS
+1029 
-1034 KTFDK
+1034 
-1039 NAQEQVTVHDNMDNE
+1039 
-1054 TVVEVN
+1054 
-1060 VDSFDETAPEYT
+1060 T

-1081 TNQDVTVTITANEPL
+1081 TNKDVTVTIQANEQL
-1096 QEVEGWTLSD
+1096 QPVEGWTLSD
-1106 DGLSLTKTYSEN
+1106 DGMSLTKTYSDN
-1118 KEETVV
+1118 TSETVTV
-1124 IADASG
+1124 KDLTG
-1130 NTSEVPVNVTGI
+1130 NAIEVPVNVTGI

>member
-67 ETTPS
+67 ETTSS
-72 NAITT
+72 NTITT

-92 YDDAWTEQQLRDEI
+92 YDDSWTEQQLRDEI

-117 EENKYRPS
+117 EENKYRPI
-125 TENDYITKKATA
+125 TENDYIEKKATA

-148 DKLAWQAKYMSDCIK
+148 DKLAWQAQYLSNCIK

-184 EVAKLNPSEYQSDAW
+184 EVAKLNPSEYQLDAW
-199 EALSSALSSA
+199 KALSSALSSA
-209 IGRINGN
+209 IRRINGN

-427 GDTDHSAIKV
+427 GDTDYSAIKV

-442 DEVLNGFEKDFV
+442 DEVLNGFEKEFV

-480 GTYYVPTEAEDTV
+480 GTYYVPTEAEDT
-493 DKSELK
+493 
-499 AWIDKI
+499 
-505 NALNPDDYTQESWN
+505 
-519 KLQGALDVAEMFY
+519 
-532 ELDGLKQEEIDLVV
+532 
-546 DRLEQN
+546 
-552 FNALVPADKTAP
+552 ADKTAP

-571 MTEEGV
+571 MTDEGV
-577 KVTLTADEAIQ
+577 KVTLTANEAIQ

-718 NMYGITHYRTNNNY
+718 HMYGITHNRTNNSY

-771 TDALSSSSKKQGNFN
+771 KDAVSSSSKKQGNFN

-822 ANGSTKFSK
+822 ANSSTKFSE
-831 FSFGESDAKKARVHT
+831 FSIGESDAKKARVHT

-856 VTWQNVSKLDGQDSW
+856 VTWQNVSKLDGQAGW

-892 KKGISD
+892 EKKSTE

-994 YQENEDGTVTV
+994 YQENEDGTVTA

-1081 TNQDVTVTITANEPL
+1081 TNQDVTVIITANEPL

-1124 IADASG
+1124 ITDASG

>member
-67 ETTPS
+67 ETTSS
-72 NAITT
+72 NTITT

-92 YDDAWTEQQLRDEI
+92 YDDSWTEQQLRDEI

-117 EENKYRPS
+117 EENKYRPL
-125 TENDYITKKATA
+125 TENDYIEKKATA

-148 DKLAWQAKYMSDCIK
+148 DKLAWQAQYLSGCIK

-184 EVAKLNPSEYQSDAW
+184 EVAKLNPSEYQLDAW
-199 EALSSALSSA
+199 EALTDALNAS
-209 IGRINGN
+209 IKGINGN
-216 ATDDF
+216 ATNDF

-304 IDNLTQAKNNLVV
+304 INNLTQAKNNLVV
-317 VDENTVGQE
+317 VDENTEGQE

-333 LNGWDGNYANYNKS
+333 LNGWDGDYANYNKS

-427 GDTDHSAIKV
+427 GDTDYSAIKV

-442 DEVLNGFEKDFV
+442 DEVLNGFEKEFV

-505 NALNPDDYTQESWN
+505 NALNPDDYTQESWK
-519 KLQGALDVAEMFY
+519 KLQGDLDVAEMFY
-532 ELDGLKQEEIDLVV
+532 DLDGLKQEEIDLVV

-617 LAGNKAEVQL
+617 LAGNEAEVQL

-718 NMYGITHYRTNNNY
+718 NMYGITHNRTNNNY

-831 FSFGESDAKKARVHT
+831 FSFGESDAKRARVHT

-856 VTWQNVSKLDGQDSW
+856 VSWQNVSKLDGQASW

-883 DEEYVTFEF
+883 NEEYVTFEF
-892 KKGISD
+892 KKGSSD

-909 PMDTTAP
+909 PMDT
-916 EVVKIVPNQDGTILV
+916 
-931 KFSEPVTIN
+931 
-940 DPEWKESENP
+940 
-950 YEQGGQYW
+950 
-958 IGTLTEDKIY
+958 
-968 TVVATDTAGI
+968 
-978 GVEFTVDHK
+978 
-987 DPVGNVT
+987 
-994 YQENEDGTVTV
+994 
-1005 TIAFDERITVNS
+1005 
-1017 STQNPGWTYNED
+1017 
-1029 FTAIS
+1029 
-1034 KTFDK
+1034 
-1039 NAQEQVTVHDNMDNE
+1039 
-1054 TVVEVN
+1054 
-1060 VDSFDETAPEYT
+1060 TAPEYT

-1081 TNQDVTVTITANEPL
+1081 TNQDVTVIITANEPL

-1163 IETNEP
+1163 IETSEP

>member
-125 TENDYITKKATA
+125 TENDYIEIKATA

-148 DKLAWQAKYMSDCIK
+148 DKLAWQAQYLSNCIK

-184 EVAKLNPSEYQSDAW
+184 EVAKLNPSEYQLDAW

-480 GTYYVPTEAEDTV
+480 GTYYVPTEAED
-493 DKSELK
+493 
-499 AWIDKI
+499 
-505 NALNPDDYTQESWN
+505 
-519 KLQGALDVAEMFY
+519 
-532 ELDGLKQEEIDLVV
+532 
-546 DRLEQN
+546 
-552 FNALVPADKTAP
+552 PADTTAP

-577 KVTLTADEAIQ
+577 KVTLTANEAIQ

-602 RVYAGAVDETITVYD
+602 RVYAGAVDETITLYD

-718 NMYGITHYRTNNNY
+718 NMYGITHNRTNNNY

-759 LAAQDEKYIGLN
+759 LAAQDEKYIGFN
-771 TDALSSSSKKQGNFN
+771 PESTSVDDRQGHFAVTSQEVVVVNGVKKIRLHVSF
-786 VIKQEIVNVDGT
+786 
-798 YKIQLTMEFINDG
+798 YNDG

-817 SELPN
+817 AELPN
-822 ANGSTKFSK
+822 ANGSTKFNK
-831 FSFGESDAKKARVHT
+831 FSIGKNDINKTRVHT
-846 YDSKMGASRY
+846 YNSSFGSKRSAGL
-856 VTWQNVSKLDGQDSW
+856 QNVTYLDGENSY
-871 SKGFK
+871 SKGFQ
-876 GTIILEP
+876 GTFDINDGEQ
-883 DEEYVTFEF
+883 YVTFEYT
-892 KKGISD
+892 KDRDST
-898 VAYSPWYYHVQ
+898 YSPWYYNIQ
-909 PMDTTAP
+909 PMDM
-916 EVVKIVPNQDGTILV
+916 V
-931 KFSEPVTIN
+931 
-940 DPEWKESENP
+940 NP
-950 YEQGGQYW
+950 
-958 IGTLTEDKIY
+958 DC
-968 TVVATDTAGI
+968 
-978 GVEFTVDHK
+978 
-987 DPVGNVT
+987 
-994 YQENEDGTVTV
+994 
-1005 TIAFDERITVNS
+1005 
-1017 STQNPGWTYNED
+1017 
-1029 FTAIS
+1029 
-1034 KTFDK
+1034 
-1039 NAQEQVTVHDNMDNE
+1039 
-1054 TVVEVN
+1054 
-1060 VDSFDETAPEYT
+1060 T

-1081 TNQDVTVTITANEPL
+1081 TNKDVTVTIQANEQL
-1096 QEVEGWTLSD
+1096 QPVEGWTLSD
-1106 DGLSLTKTYSEN
+1106 DGMSLTKTYSDN
-1118 KEETVV
+1118 TSETVTVKDLTGNV
-1124 IADASG
+1124 I
-1130 NTSEVPVNVTGI
+1130 EVPVNVTGI
-1142 DKLGPTVTVKN
+1142 DKEGTTVKVKN

-1163 IETNEP
+1163 IETSEP

>member
-29 NILAQEPEVVP
+29 NILAQEPEVAP

-47 KTPVEEEPTET
+47 KTPVEEETTATEEPTET

-67 ETTPS
+67 ETTL
-72 NAITT
+72 NDTT
-77 NEIVDTPTTYSFPSG
+77 TVNEVADSPVVLAESSLKQSTNYPKPEYEQYTVEELKSMLSEKINEVKNLWETNGG
-92 YDDAWTEQQLRDEI
+92 YDYYKNNQSIKTVLNNLAKAEEYLAEGNSTAMTFSWRVYEMTNAVTTLTSDANILTEIDKKIYELNKEKES
-106 QRLLNEAASLY
+106 LNEA
-117 EENKYRPS
+117 
-125 TENDYITKKATA
+125 DYTA
-137 EAALADTTLPK
+137 ESWKAYA
-148 DKLAWQAKYMSDCIK
+148 DKLSE
-163 AMNTAQNVLSE
+163 AMTTVNGSGTSEETKQQYYDEIVALKNALVKVDQNLTALKQLVSE
-174 SAKQIVIINK
+174 SETIINSQLDTDTQVSYTK
-184 EVAKLNPSEYQSDAW
+184 ESWVTFSKAYTAAFEEVNKNLETIDKDLFDKLYNDLLNAKNSLEEAEKVEGEETGVLDEWTEKKVGESTKIRGGQLYVSNETTNNDGTTTITVTWVNDGTYPLTGGYFHNTNTTTSGKFGGEYTLRPYKESDFKRAGDPFIDVHYTDLNGEHKT
-199 EALSSALSSA
+199 
-209 IGRINGN
+209 I
-216 ATDDF
+216 
-221 SEDLANIQSLYE
+221 SEDL
-233 AVLQTKVDENLVTLR
+233 TVD
-248 DLVAEC
+248 A
-254 EVIVNNQYYPSRR
+254 
-267 VNYTRDSYANFTN
+267 
-280 ALNEARTEVN
+280 
-290 KGETTIDPAVAQTL
+290 
-304 IDNLTQAKNNLVV
+304 V
-317 VDENTVGQE
+317 VDGFVKEFTVPTGSSISLE
-326 YGINDKW
+326 ISNWGND
-333 LNGWDGNYANYNKS
+333 
-347 ALVRG
+347 
-352 GSLYISGYKA
+352 
-362 NGDGTVTVTVKWE
+362 
-375 NSGID
+375 
-380 PVTGGMFYNVPK
+380 F
-392 QAAYNKYDAEYS
+392 YS
-404 YRPFEENDLK
+404 Y
-414 NGVKLTSTVELPD
+414 
-427 GDTDHSAIKV
+427 
-437 DPLND
+437 
-442 DEVLNGFEKDFV
+442 
-454 VPAGSKINLTL
+454 
-465 TQKGTTSKAAYTLSL
+465 SL
-480 GTYYVPTEAEDTV
+480 GTYYTKNV
-493 DKSELK
+493 
-499 AWIDKI
+499 
-505 NALNPDDYTQESWN
+505 
-519 KLQGALDVAEMFY
+519 VA
-532 ELDGLKQEEIDLVV
+532 
-546 DRLEQN
+546 
-552 FNALVPADKTAP
+552 ADKTAP

-646 GSGSVYDNYVKV
+646 GSGKVYDNYVKV
-658 LNNGK
+658 LNDGK
-663 ALLEDP
+663 ALLENP

-691 VAALNTKYDPDTFD
+691 VAALNTKYNPDTFD

-718 NMYGITHYRTNNNY
+718 HMYGITHNRTNDSY

-771 TDALSSSSKKQGNFN
+771 KDAVSSSSKKQGNFN